1 MKILVPYM
9 SATESTL
16 EEDVAANVV
25 PGGIEKFTQT
35 LYKTIPGVIP
45 VTITKS
51 DRKSRATKK
60 KIIAA
65 LDAESPDLIIMND
78 PWKAVHCINYGV
90 PMILIIHEPL
100 DRDIRMVALGQILK
114 DINDAGHHIYFVSPT
129 QLDYHRKMAM
139 RISQTDFGEI
149 AGFVNPAFC
158 DIDLEPSR
166 DVDWDCATV
175 GRICTLKNP
184 FLLHAV
190 AGKSDLKTLVVTS
203 SVDVKSKAVNNYALK
218 HSKWEAPRETHIDLP
233 HKDVLDRISRSA
245 SFMSTCPSESWGISA
260 LEAFALGAHPLLVTH
275 EKLSGHSSAAI
286 AASPDHYTTIPRKAK
301 PEEVVEI
308 IRAKSKFSYDARME
322 MSEMTKEKHSL
333 NKWKGSIETM
343 LQKRLDASKSDNSG
357 LMQFY

>member
-35 LYKTIPGVIP
+35 LYKTIPGVVP

-60 KIIAA
+60 RIIAA
-65 LDAESPDLIIMND
+65 LDTESPDLIIMND

-100 DRDIRMVALGQILK
+100 DRDIRMVALGKILL
-114 DINDAGHHIYFVSPT
+114 DINNAGHHIYFVSPT
-129 QLDYHRKMAM
+129 QLEYHRQMAM

-149 AGFVNPAFC
+149 SGFVNPAYC
-158 DIDLEPSR
+158 DIDIGPDRHVE
-166 DVDWDCATV
+166 WDCATV

-190 AGKSDLKTLVVTS
+190 AGKSDLRTLVVTS
-203 SVDVKSKAVNNYALK
+203 TVDVKSRAVNNYALK
-218 HSKWEAPRETHIDLP
+218 HSTWERPRETKFDMP
-233 HKDVLDRISRSA
+233 HPDVLAHVARSG
-245 SFMSTCPSESWGISA
+245 SFMSTCPFESWGISA
-260 LEAFALGAHPLLVTH
+260 LEAFALGAHPILITH
-275 EKLSGHSSAAI
+275 EKLNGHSSAAI
-286 AASPDHYTTIPRKAK
+286 AASPDHYSTIPRKAK
-301 PEEVVEI
+301 PEEAVEL
-308 IRAKSKFSYDARME
+308 IRSRSKLSYDQRVE
-322 MSEMTKEKHSL
+322 MSEMTKEMHSL
-333 NKWKGSIETM
+333 NKWKGSIDTMIQRRLETDESN
-343 LQKRLDASKSDNSG
+343 KSG